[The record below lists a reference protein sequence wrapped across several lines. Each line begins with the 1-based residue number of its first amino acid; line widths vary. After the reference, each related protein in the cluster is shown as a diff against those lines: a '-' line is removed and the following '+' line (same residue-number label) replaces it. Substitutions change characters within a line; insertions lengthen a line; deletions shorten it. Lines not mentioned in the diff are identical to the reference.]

1 MHKCIIVAPPALRFA
16 RVSSFISLRV
26 TPPAPSNPAK
36 LISSSISAFHY
47 RVHSH
52 GTRER
57 ASEREKLQEAIS
69 PSHFQPSII
78 SCIDESSPFFR
89 LSFFFFFFLS
99 FAPKIENREIQ
110 RSYARTRDDALI
122 LLIKCRR
129 RIRWEGKLCR
139 PVDEYSE
146 AWMDGCIDGSSF
158 RIFSG
163 RVARLVSLLRIYP

>member
-57 ASEREKLQEAIS
+57 ANTREKLQEAIS

-89 LSFFFFFFLS
+89 LSLLFFSFFRT
-99 FAPKIENREIQ
+99 ENRKSRDSTILRANTRRCINSVDKIVDVGYVGKESCVALSMNIQ
-110 RSYARTRDDALI
+110 RRGWMGASTAR
-122 LLIKCRR
+122 
-129 RIRWEGKLCR
+129 
-139 PVDEYSE
+139 PFEYS
-146 AWMDGCIDGSSF
+146 
-158 RIFSG
+158 
-163 RVARLVSLLRIYP
+163 VAA

>member
-57 ASEREKLQEAIS
+57 ASERETAGSYFPEPFSALDYIVHRRVLALLS
-69 PSHFQPSII
+69 TF
-78 SCIDESSPFFR
+78 SS
-89 LSFFFFFFLS
+89 FFFLS
-99 FAPKIENREIQ
+99 HRKSKIEIF
-110 RSYARTRDDALI
+110 RSYSSNTRRCINSVDKIVDVGYVGKESCVALSMNIQMRGWMGASTAR
-122 LLIKCRR
+122 
-129 RIRWEGKLCR
+129 
-139 PVDEYSE
+139 PFEYS
-146 AWMDGCIDGSSF
+146 
-158 RIFSG
+158 
-163 RVARLVSLLRIYP
+163 VAA